1 MIGTAGECVYT
12 LVKVSRPKLSG
23 SERSRI
29 TSAVSPADR
38 CSSPFASRSAKCTV
52 KGARGSSAIIS
63 RIRRASPGLSSMRR
77 TLCTSVAVRWQ
88 CHHREPED
96 VDGLHH
102 DDEFLQIH
110 GLGDV

>member
-1 MIGTAGECVYT
+1 MISV
-12 LVKVSRPKLSG
+12 
-23 SERSRI
+23 
-29 TSAVSPADR
+29 VSPAER

-77 TLCTSVAVRWQ
+77 TLCTSVAVRWEGD
-88 CHHREPED
+88 HRQPEN
-96 VDGLHH
+96 VDGLDH

-110 GLGDV
+110 GFGHVAVGVQVVGLEHVLFGLGGGEHDDRDAL